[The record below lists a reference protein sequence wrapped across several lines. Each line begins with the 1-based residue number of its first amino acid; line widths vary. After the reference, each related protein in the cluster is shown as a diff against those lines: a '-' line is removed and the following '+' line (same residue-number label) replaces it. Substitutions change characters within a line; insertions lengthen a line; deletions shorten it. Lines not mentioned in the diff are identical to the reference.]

1 MELPKSSLLNVARG
15 AGVLACLSGGYGF
28 LFMLGA
34 FGPVSCWT
42 TQTATESASG
52 KSTTVVTRGCEAGID
67 YLFGSTGGNAP
78 VLFGWAMVLIGLV
91 AFGGA
96 AAWLGY
102 RHIIWATVAIG
113 TSISILGML
122 SIGWFFVLPTLCLL
136 IAAVALTVQARRE
149 STGRRPTAI

>member
-1 MELPKSSLLNVARG
+1 MNLTRPSLRGVARG
-15 AGVLACLSGGYGF
+15 AGVLAWLSGGYGF

-42 TQTATESASG
+42 TQTATESAG
-52 KSTTVVTRGCEAGID
+52 GESTTVVTRGCEAGID

-96 AAWLGY
+96 AAWVGY
-102 RHIIWATVAIG
+102 RCDEHWV
-113 TSISILGML
+113 
-122 SIGWFFVLPTLCLL
+122 VLHVPN
-136 IAAVALTVQARRE
+136 AVLANCRDCAHRQGPPREYWKTPNGDLRRVLH
-149 STGRRPTAI
+149 

>member
-1 MELPKSSLLNVARG
+1 MDLPKPSLLGVARG
-15 AGVLACLSGGYGF
+15 AGVLAWLSGGYGF

-52 KSTTVVTRGCEAGID
+52 ESTTVVTRGCEAEID
-67 YLFGSTGGNAP
+67 YLFGSAGGNAP

-102 RHIIWATVAIG
+102 RHLIWATAVIG
-113 TSISILGML
+113 TSISVLGVL
-122 SIGWFFVLPTLCLL
+122 SIGWFFMPPTLFLL
-136 IAAVALTVQARRE
+136 IAATALTVKARRA
-149 STGRRPTAI
+149 STERRPTAI

>member
-1 MELPKSSLLNVARG
+1 
-15 AGVLACLSGGYGF
+15 
-28 LFMLGA
+28 
-34 FGPVSCWT
+34 
-42 TQTATESASG
+42 
-52 KSTTVVTRGCEAGID
+52 
-67 YLFGSTGGNAP
+67 
-78 VLFGWAMVLIGLV
+78 MVLIGLV